1 MGEYW
6 IEPPPIVAPPI
17 APQESGTVAVALDRD
32 GRLAEDVACRHCDY
46 NLRGLALSGRCPEC
60 EMAIEQTLHG
70 FLLRFS
76 DPAWLKRLRSGL
88 MLLIVAILI
97 GIVLAIAW
105 IVVFVSWPSMFDASP
120 IVAGAM
126 VLIPTA
132 GLTILSIVGYVL
144 VTAPEPGST
153 SNGAGLSARRLA
165 RIGLISSAVIG
176 LIEVISDPETY
187 APLVV
192 LFVEVEWFSGLTW
205 ILGTLG
211 ASIGFV
217 GLFALFI
224 YGRRLASRLPA
235 DSLAKSTGIVMW
247 GYMLP
252 TIGYGIL
259 GRAVDAYINSS
270 YSSTSW
276 GTIDVAIMVLQFVF
290 GIPVLV
296 FGIWAIVLMFM
307 YRHRLKRALA
317 LAEAGSKEQDS
328 TD

>member
-1 MGEYW
+1 MGEQP
-6 IEPPPIVAPPI
+6 IEPPPVVAPPI
-17 APQESGTVAVALDRD
+17 GPQNSGPIGVTLDQD
-32 GRLAEDVACRHCDY
+32 GRLDEDVVCRSCGY
-46 NLRGLALSGRCPEC
+46 NLRGLMLDSNCPEC
-60 EMAIEQTLHG
+60 DSAIEYTLHR

-76 DPAWLKRLRSGL
+76 DPAWLRRLRSGL
-88 MLLIVAILI
+88 TLLIVAILI
-97 GIVLAIAW
+97 GIVLAVAW
-105 IVVFVSWPSMFDASP
+105 IAVIISWPSMIDPSP

-235 DSLAKSTGIVMW
+235 DRLAKSTSIVMW

-259 GRAVDAYINSS
+259 GLAVDAYINSS

-296 FGIWAIVLMFM
+296 FGIWGIVLLFM
-307 YRHRLKRALA
+307 YRYRLKQALA
-317 LAEAGSKEQDS
+317 LAAP
-328 TD
+328 